1 MVSVPGATGRPRANQ
16 IAVVVS
22 NHGDSLLNSCFCRT
36 CSGDAGEGEGRLEQ
50 VPVDG
55 QGEGPVLQLGQ
66 APGDGQAQAAALGVR
81 ETSPRMNRSVN
92 SSAEMFSGC
101 AEIFLRESCTFGR
114 STFTST

>member
-66 APGDGQAQAAALGVR
+66 APGNGK
-81 ETSPRMNRSVN
+81 S
-92 SSAEMFSGC
+92 
-101 AEIFLRESCTFGR
+101 
-114 STFTST
+114 